1 MAKCKGGRPTVM
13 TPEVLSKLDHAFSMG
28 CTDEEACCYAK
39 ISIAP
44 FYVYQDKTEGFKERK
59 DQLKQ
64 NPVMLA
70 RMTVVEGLEEDPDL
84 AMKFLERKCKKEF
97 STRSENQNLDKDG
110 NPADAS
116 LKVEFVGVKK

>member
-1 MAKCKGGRPTVM
+1 MAKDKGGRPTVF
-13 TPEVLSKLDHAFSMG
+13 TEDVLNKLEHAFSMG
-28 CTDEEACCYAK
+28 CTDREASCYADIDVRTLYK
-39 ISIAP
+39 YQEKNP
-44 FYVYQDKTEGFKERK
+44 EYVHRKE
-59 DQLKQ
+59 QLKE

-70 RMTVVEGLEEDPDL
+70 RMTVVENLVEDSDL

-116 LKVEFVGVKK
+116 LKVEFVTVKK